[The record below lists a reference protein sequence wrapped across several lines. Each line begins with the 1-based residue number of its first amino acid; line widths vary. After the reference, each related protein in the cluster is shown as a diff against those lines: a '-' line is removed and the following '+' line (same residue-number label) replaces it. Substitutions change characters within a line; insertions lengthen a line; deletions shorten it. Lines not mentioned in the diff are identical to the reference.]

1 MCSIYSAQIT
11 HTKKNPNP
19 YAALESTVMLLLITV
34 LVLNRRRDK
43 VKLRRA
49 VFSKY
54 NH

>member
-1 MCSIYSAQIT
+1 MFDILST
-11 HTKKNPNP
+11 DHTLKKSNP
-19 YAALESTVMLLLITV
+19 YVALESSVMLLLITV
-34 LVLNRRRDK
+34 LVLNRRKDK